1 MASSGQTQGRAVPS
15 AHDLEEKSAGLVGF
29 VARHHNAANL
39 IMILMIL
46 FGVFSLGRINTQFF
60 PTLEIPNITVT
71 VSWPGA
77 SAEDVE
83 INVLQTIEPEV
94 RFIDGVVKMESYSRE
109 GSGTVSLEF
118 ERNANM
124 QRALSDVESAVKAIT
139 SLPED
144 SETPKVSRVAFF
156 DRVAN
161 ISLAGNVPEQTLR
174 IYARKIRDDLIER
187 GIDKV
192 EFTGLRDLELQVDI
206 MDRELRRLG
215 LSIGEVSQAI
225 AGNSRDL
232 PSGQMEGVVEK
243 QLRTLAEFKDPAA
256 LGRIEVK
263 SLPSGEKVLLR
274 DIADIGTGFE
284 DGESQGLSN
293 GKNAIELAIRRAPT
307 ADTLATAAI
316 LDEYLVELQTS
327 LPPGIELQKYNVA
340 ANALTDRIWL
350 LVKNGIGGLIIVVAT
365 LFIFLNARVAFWVA
379 AGIPVAMLATIGLM
393 MVMGQTINMI
403 SLFALI
409 MMLGII
415 VDDAIVVGEHTATR
429 FAMGD
434 GPHEAAE
441 NGAGRM
447 VIPVLAAMTTTIAA
461 FAPILMVR
469 DTIGQVMGVMPMVVI
484 AVIIASLVECFFIL
498 PGHLAHTLQPRVRRG
513 WSYWRH
519 LFFSLTIGVF
529 LIGVATRAASGDISL
544 DGKSYSGLIGSLAAF
559 HAENGTPL
567 FLVLIVLG
575 SLAAGA
581 LAEGM
586 IWAISAF
593 ARRRS
598 GQQAGRIDLE
608 EENWFRRSF
617 DKAFAAFRD
626 GPFDRL
632 VHLSFQWR
640 YVTISVAL
648 GLTMIVFYGL
658 YIGGGRLQFVFFPSP
673 EAENINANL
682 VFNAGTPEDRVKQ
695 VVNEIEASLR
705 STEQRLVGD
714 GEKLVS
720 AVFATLGSSGRNRG
734 DNLAT
739 VSVQLT
745 SSEQRTVR
753 TPDIVKAWRSNLPK
767 LADLKRVAVSTP
779 RGGPPGRDIDIE
791 LTGPDAALLKTA
803 AAEVITLVE
812 AVPSVNGIADDL
824 PFGKPELVMQLTPRG
839 AALGFT
845 VDEVGRQIRN
855 AFEGSI
861 ARRFADGDD
870 EIAIRVSRQ
879 TRDQGS
885 AALRN
890 FELKAPSG
898 GFVPLVEVVSLTERQ
913 GFSAIRRLAGKTIVS
928 VTADIDTD
936 VISVSQALEQIREA
950 GLERIAASHGID
962 YRFAGREL
970 ERQKSFE
977 DLRYGVIIALSVIYI
992 ILAWVFASYFLPL
1005 AIMLIIPFGIVGAIF
1020 GHWLLGFNLTIM
1032 SFIALLGL
1040 AGILVNDSII
1050 LVSRMNERIRQ
1061 EGEALFEA
1069 AAGASRDRLRAVLL
1083 TSLTTIG
1090 GLVPLMFEKSVQ
1102 AQFILPMAVTI
1113 IFGLGTATLLVLF
1126 LVPAF
1131 VGIGDDIRRLLV
1143 TIFGSSARVRSQPA
1157 E

>member
-1 MASSGQTQGRAVPS
+1 MTSSGQTTRSAVPS
-15 AHDLEEKSAGLVGF
+15 ARDLEGKSAGIIGF

-39 IMILMIL
+39 IMVLMIL

-60 PTLEIPNITVT
+60 PTLDIPNITVT

-83 INVLQTIEPEV
+83 VNVLQTIEPEV

-124 QRALSDVESAVKAIT
+124 QTALSDVESAVKAIT

-161 ISLAGNVPEQTLR
+161 ISLAGDVPEQTLR

-206 MDRELRRLG
+206 MDSELRRLG

-232 PSGQMEGVVEK
+232 PSGQMDGTVEK

-256 LGRIEVK
+256 LGRIEIK

-274 DIADIGTGFE
+274 DIASIRTGFE
-284 DGESQGLSN
+284 DGAGQGLSN

-316 LDEYLVELQTS
+316 LDEYLAELQTS

-350 LVKNGIGGLIIVVAT
+350 LVKNGIGGLVIVVAT
-365 LFIFLNARVAFWVA
+365 LFVFLNARVAFWVA

-393 MVMGQTINMI
+393 MIMGQSINMI

-429 FAMGD
+429 FSMGD
-434 GPHEAAE
+434 GPYEAAE

-447 VIPVLAAMTTTIAA
+447 VLPVLAAMTTTIAA

-498 PGHLAHTLQPRVRRG
+498 PGHLAHTLQPKAQRG

-519 LFFSLTIGVF
+519 LFFSLTVGVF
-529 LIGVATRAASGDISL
+529 LIGIVTRTASGDVSL
-544 DGKSYSGLIGSLAAF
+544 GGQSYSGLIGNLAGF
-559 HAENGTPL
+559 RAESGTPL
-567 FLVLIVLG
+567 FLALIVFF

-581 LAEGM
+581 LAEGL
-586 IWAISAF
+586 IWAVSAL
-593 ARRRS
+593 ARRQNAR
-598 GQQAGRIDLE
+598 QAEHLDLE
-608 EENWFRRSF
+608 EENWFRRKF
-617 DKAFAAFRD
+617 DDGFAAFRD
-626 GPFDRL
+626 GPFDGL
-632 VHLSFQWR
+632 VRLSFQWR
-640 YVTISVAL
+640 YVTISIAL
-648 GLTMIVFYGL
+648 GLMMIVFYGL

-673 EAENINANL
+673 EAENITTNL
-682 VFNAGTPEDRVKQ
+682 VFNAGTPEDRVRQ
-695 VVNEIEASLR
+695 VVNEIEASLFE
-705 STEQRLVGD
+705 TERQLAEG
-714 GEKLVS
+714 GEKLIS
-720 AVFATLGSSGRNRG
+720 AVFTTLGSSGRNRG

-753 TPDIVKAWRSNLPK
+753 TPDIVKTWRDNLPK
-767 LADLKRVAVSTP
+767 LAGLKRAAVSTP

-791 LTGPDAALLKTA
+791 LTGPDAAVLKKA

-824 PFGKPELVMQLTPRG
+824 PFGKPELVMRLTPRG

-861 ARRFADGDD
+861 ARRFADGSD

-879 TRDQGS
+879 TRDKGS
-885 AALRN
+885 TALRN

-913 GFSAIRRLAGKTIVS
+913 GFSSIRRLAGKTIVS

-936 VISVSQALEQIREA
+936 VISVSQALEQIRGA
-950 GLERIAASHGID
+950 GLDRVALSHGID

-977 DLRYGVIIALSVIYI
+977 DLRYGVMIALSVIYI
-992 ILAWVFASYFLPL
+992 ILAWVFSSYFLPF
-1005 AIMLIIPFGIVGAIF
+1005 AIMLIIPFGVVGAIF

-1061 EGEALFEA
+1061 EGEALLEA
-1069 AAGASRDRLRAVLL
+1069 AVGASRDRLRAVLL

-1090 GLVPLMFEKSVQ
+1090 GLVPLMFETSVQ

-1131 VGIGDDIRRLLV
+1131 VGTGDDIRRLLI
-1143 TIFGSSARVRSQPA
+1143 TIFGSYSRSRRQPA